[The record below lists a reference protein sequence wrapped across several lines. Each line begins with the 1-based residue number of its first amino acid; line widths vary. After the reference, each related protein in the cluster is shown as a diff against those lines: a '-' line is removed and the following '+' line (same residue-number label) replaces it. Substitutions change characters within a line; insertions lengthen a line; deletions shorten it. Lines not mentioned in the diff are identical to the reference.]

1 MPNNRR
7 EHLAHLNRVMSDPQG
22 REYLYDLLASL
33 HIYSTSFSTD
43 ALIMAFNEG
52 QRNVGIRLTADLVE
66 ASPDMY
72 LQMLKEFGNV
82 RQQGNRRAAGTD
94 PSVDDPHIELDGT
107 ERITFGG

>member
-1 MPNNRR
+1 MPRR
-7 EHLAHLNRVMSDPQG
+7 DHLAHLTRVMSDPAG

-66 ASPDMY
+66 AAPDMY
-72 LQMLKEFGNV
+72 LQMLKEHGSV
-82 RQQGNRRAAGTD
+82 RQQNRDATNRPAIGF
-94 PSVDDPHIELDGT
+94 DDSDG
-107 ERITFGG
+107 ESSE